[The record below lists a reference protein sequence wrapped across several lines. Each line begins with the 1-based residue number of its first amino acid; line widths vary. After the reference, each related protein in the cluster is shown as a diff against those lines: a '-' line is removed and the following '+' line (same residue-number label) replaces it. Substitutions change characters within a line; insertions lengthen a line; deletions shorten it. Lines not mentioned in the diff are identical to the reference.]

1 MKFSICI
8 PNYNY
13 SQYIRETLS
22 SVLCQDAEIEVL
34 VSDNCSNDGSIEV
47 IEGIADPRVR
57 VRVNPWNVG
66 FAGNLDKACYG
77 ASGDRMI
84 LLSSDDLA
92 GDESLKMYGRLASLL
107 GDRAN
112 HAVFASDQKVID
124 EYGNVTGQEVRNK
137 RLWVDACIDKPLSE
151 ALGVRVFRVAASS
164 LLTRSLSELRSPFA
178 FATTCYPRQMYEAV
192 CGYGGQSLM
201 NPDKVF
207 AWKILSV
214 AREAFYIEAP
224 LFSYRVH
231 GANQNSQQSQSG
243 ALKHLMDQYRISFNS
258 DERVLEAARLDST
271 FLAKAFIE
279 HDVALRGL
287 KALAEGGRH
296 LAKRH
301 LLFGLATYPSICL
314 RSRRAW
320 MLGAALLLG
329 PIGTWIANRRLSAA
343 LSAYAEGNVIT
354 AQSAASSGE

>member
-13 SQYIRETLS
+13 SQYIKETLS
-22 SVLCQDAEIEVL
+22 SVLRQDADIEVL
-34 VSDNCSNDGSIEV
+34 VSDNCSSDGSVEV
-47 IEGIADPRVR
+47 IEGIGDPRIR

-66 FAGNLDKACYG
+66 FSGNLDKACYG

-92 GDESLKMYGRLASLL
+92 GDESLKIYGRLANLL
-107 GDRAN
+107 GARAN
-112 HAVFASDQKVID
+112 EAVFASDQKVID
-124 EYGNVTGQEVRNK
+124 EYSNVIGQEVRNK
-137 RLWVDACIDKPLSE
+137 RLWKDACLDESLSE
-151 ALGVRVFRVAASS
+151 ELGVRVFRVTASS
-164 LLTRSLSELRSPFA
+164 LLTRSLSELRSPFS

-207 AWKILSV
+207 AWKLLSV

-224 LFSYRVH
+224 LFSYRIH
-231 GANQNSQQSQSG
+231 GANQNSQQHQSG

-258 DERVLEAARLDST
+258 DVKVLEAARLDSI

-279 HDVALRGL
+279 HDVVLRGL
-287 KALAEGGRH
+287 KVLAEGGRH

-301 LLFGLATYPSICL
+301 LFFGLAAYPSICL

-320 MLGAALLLG
+320 MLGAALALG
-329 PIGTWIANRRLSAA
+329 PLGTWIAKRRLSAA
-343 LSAYAEGNVIT
+343 LSAYAEGNVIP
-354 AQSAASSGE
+354 AQSAGSAGE